1 MEFEKIMIM
10 VFSLCMLAVAWF
22 TIEAREYIDNVI
34 GGSLLGLLSVI
45 GFIILQAPDVA
56 VTAAVI
62 GSGITSAMFV
72 LTMIKINKARARE
85 GKR

>member
-1 MEFEKIMIM
+1 MEFEKVMIM

-22 TIEAREYIDNVI
+22 TIEAQEYIDNVI

-56 VTAAVI
+56 ITAAVI
-62 GSGITSAMFV
+62 GSGITTAMFV
-72 LTMIKINKARARE
+72 LTMIKINKTRARG